1 MLITREITLVGVRTE
16 KKRTVES
23 GAKQRSSYHCVT
35 NNNPNPA
42 NYRITAAV
50 VVTLQRTRKLFFRT
64 KPERKEQREI
74 SKACEGIFDAGR

>member
-42 NYRITAAV
+42 NDRITAAV
-50 VVTLQRTRKLFFRT
+50 VVRLQRTRKLFFRK
-64 KPERKEQREI
+64 KPEEKRTKRNFQGLRRH
-74 SKACEGIFDAGR
+74 F